1 MVARSGSATHSR
13 RQPSLGTAVTRV
25 LSEGELT
32 VPRTGLAALSDD
44 DLVALSRRT
53 TTAAYAEL
61 WLRHSAAALAVARA
75 FTTLDADDVV
85 SEAFTRVFARI
96 KDGGGPTMGFRP
108 YLLTAVKNVARE
120 WGSRA
125 AETTSTDVADLSAD
139 TDTAQSVEAALEAGV
154 TVSAFRSLPTRW
166 QEALWYSDVEGLKP
180 RQFAPL
186 LGLAA
191 NAASALVIRAR
202 RGFRDAWVNG
212 QLLAADNDECRG
224 VLSMLGAHTRGALSA
239 RDSRTAEAHIATC
252 AKCALAWSEAQQVST
267 RLALA
272 LLPVVVG
279 VPAAAT
285 YAAWLQS
292 SAAAGAATVA
302 AGATT
307 PGLRPPRSR
316 LSRSAQLGVVAAATV
331 AAVALGA
338 GVWAAV
344 GTIAGGAGA
353 ANPPAAQPASPSDV
367 ETVADPG
374 PDETAT
380 TPVPGSES
388 PQPAPRPDRSSA
400 PAPAAGDPAPTPTRP
415 AAPTPAP
422 TPSPTPSAPTPSPTP
437 SPTPTVPALPAPEV
451 VVDASAGTRVYPE
464 LSGVNA
470 EPGATVEILDET
482 DTVRATTVA
491 DDAGAWEVTDLSGGT
506 CATDA
511 SEYLPAGDHTL
522 TARQSI
528 DGRTSPLSTGVTV
541 SVDAPP
547 AFISPSEGEVV
558 SRSGFLLSITGTPAA
573 SVQRIK
579 LPDPSPCRPTP
590 MVLDA
595 SGSFTQEF
603 TLPESDTT
611 VTIGI
616 RYIDPV
622 TGRHGVASFV
632 TFTAG

>member
-1 MVARSGSATHSR
+1 M
-13 RQPSLGTAVTRV
+13 
-25 LSEGELT
+25 
-32 VPRTGLAALSDD
+32 PRTGLAALSDD
-44 DLVALSRRT
+44 DLVALSRRN

-125 AETTSTDVADLSAD
+125 AETTSTDVAGLPAS
-139 TDTAQSVEAALEAGV
+139 TDTAESVEAALEAGV

-202 RGFRDAWVNG
+202 RGFRDAWVSA

-239 RDSRTAEAHIATC
+239 RDARAAEAHIATC
-252 AKCALAWSEAQQVST
+252 AKCALAWNEAQQVST

-279 VPAAAT
+279 VPATAA

-302 AGATT
+302 AAAPTT
-307 PGLRPPRSR
+307 GVRPPRSR
-316 LSRSAQLGVVAAATV
+316 LSRSAQVGVVAAAAV

-344 GTIAGGAGA
+344 GTIAGGSVE
-353 ANPPAAQPASPSDV
+353 ANPPAAQPASPSDA
-367 ETVADPG
+367 ETVVDPENDAPAPTPR
-374 PDETAT
+374 PDTERPDAG
-380 TPVPGSES
+380 V
-388 PQPAPRPDRSSA
+388 PAPRPDRTPAPAGPVDPDPEEPA
-400 PAPAAGDPAPTPTRP
+400 PAPTLSPTPTP
-415 AAPTPAP
+415 H
-422 TPSPTPSAPTPSPTP
+422 P
-437 SPTPTVPALPAPEV
+437 SPTPTPTPTPTSSPTPTPTPTVPPLPAPQV
-451 VVDASAGTRVYPE
+451 VVDASAGTQVYPE
-464 LSGVNA
+464 LSGTDA
-470 EPGATVEILDET
+470 EPGATVEVLDET
-482 DTVRATTVA
+482 DVVRATTVA
-491 DDAGAWEVTDLSGGT
+491 DDAGAWNVTDLSGGACT
-506 CATDA
+506 TDA
-511 SEYLPAGDHTL
+511 SAYLPPGDHTL

-528 DGRTSPLSTGVTV
+528 DGRTSPLSTGVAV
-541 SVDAPP
+541 SVDEPP
-547 AFISPSEGEVV
+547 SFTSPTEGEVV
-558 SRSGFLLSITGTPAA
+558 SRSGFNLSITGEPSA

-579 LPDPSPCRPTP
+579 LPDASPCRPTP

-595 SGSFTQEF
+595 SGSFSQQF
-603 TLPESDTT
+603 TLSASDTT

-616 RYIDPV
+616 RYIDPG

>member
-1 MVARSGSATHSR
+1 MSRSG
-13 RQPSLGTAVTRV
+13 
-25 LSEGELT
+25 LT
-32 VPRTGLAALSDD
+32 TLSDD
-44 DLVALSRRT
+44 DLVALSRRNGS
-53 TTAAYAEL
+53 AAYAEL

-96 KDGGGPTMGFRP
+96 KAGGGPTMGFRP

-125 AETTSTDVADLSAD
+125 AETSSTDVAELPAEI
-139 TDTAQSVEAALEAGV
+139 DTARAVEASLEAGV

-212 QLLAADNDECRG
+212 QLLAADSDECRG
-224 VLSMLGAHTRGALSA
+224 VLSMLGAHTRGALSS
-239 RDSRTAEAHIATC
+239 RDARTAEAHIATC
-252 AKCALAWSEAQQVST
+252 ARCALAWEEAQQVSS

-279 VPAAAT
+279 VPAAAA
-285 YAAWLQS
+285 YGAWLQS
-292 SAAAGAATVA
+292 SAAAGVATIAAGTTA
-302 AGATT
+302 AGATAT
-307 PGLRPPRSR
+307 RVRPRTSR
-316 LSRSAQLGVVAAATV
+316 LSRSAQAGVVAAAAI
-331 AAVALGA
+331 AALALGA

-344 GTIAGGAGA
+344 GTGLGAPTA
-353 ANPPAAQPASPSDV
+353 AHPPAADAAPPPS
-367 ETVADPG
+367 ADDQAG
-374 PDETAT
+374 GVDIPD
-380 TPVPGSES
+380 
-388 PQPAPRPDRSSA
+388 A
-400 PAPAAGDPAPTPTRP
+400 PAPSMEPPAPEADDAGADENGPPRP
-415 AAPTPAP
+415 ARPERTPAP
-422 TPSPTPSAPTPSPTP
+422 VTSAHPGAVVPPLPAPSPSTSPTAHPTP
-437 SPTPTVPALPAPEV
+437 SPTPTATPTPTPSPTPTDPPLPAPQF
-451 VVDASAGTRVYPE
+451 VVDASAGTHVYPE
-464 LSGVNA
+464 LSGTDA
-470 EPGATVEILDET
+470 EPGATVEVLDEA
-482 DTVRATTVA
+482 DVVRATVIA
-491 DDAGAWEVTDLSGGT
+491 DDAGAWTVTDLSGGACT
-506 CATDA
+506 TDA
-511 SEYLPAGDHTL
+511 SAYLPAGDHVL
-522 TARQSI
+522 TARQTI

-541 SVDAPP
+541 SVTEPP
-547 AFISPSEGEVV
+547 AFVSPGEGEVV
-558 SRSGFLLSITGTPAA
+558 SRSGFLLSITGTPTA

-595 SGSFTQEF
+595 SGSYAQEF
-603 TLPESDTT
+603 TLPASDTT

-616 RYIDPV
+616 RYIDPA